1 MWHNKTLLISGGG
14 GSFSTFLDN
23 KKRWLLS
30 LAKNRKQHEKLKKAL
45 QNAETKTTALEK
57 SLESLKQVSK
67 QNLQTIQILQN
78 TLQNAES
85 KIQNLTQQNTD
96 LKNTNEAIKRSNDQ
110 TARHLRKLTPQ
121 PFLQLIEIHLAESCN
136 LNCFSCSHFSQLAP
150 NEMPNI
156 QSYEKEIKRLSE
168 ITNGLVGRFHL
179 MGGEPLLN
187 PNCKDF
193 FAITRKYFPNSAIW
207 LVTNGILLPKQ
218 ETSFWESCK
227 NNRIEIHPTKYP
239 IKVDWDLIKAKCES
253 YGIPLKF
260 FNNENV
266 VKTSMKF
273 ILEPKGNID
282 AYNSFIN
289 CGMANNCVQL
299 RDGKLYPCNIA
310 ANIEFFNQRF
320 NQNLQ
325 IIDSD
330 FIDIYKAKDYT
341 EILQFLAKP
350 IPFCRYCNVAKWRS
364 IGEWKT
370 SKKEIGE
377 YLE

>member
-1 MWHNKTLLISGGG
+1 MGGG
-14 GSFSTFLDN
+14 GHLLAPN
-23 KKRWLLS
+23 EQYKKAFQDAEDEIL
-30 LAKNRKQHEKLKKAL
+30 KLK
-45 QNAETKTTALEK
+45 Q
-57 SLESLKQVSK
+57 SLEILKQDSK
-67 QNLQTIQILQN
+67 EDLWEIQ
-78 TLQNAES
+78 TLQNALQIAES
-85 KIQNLTQQNTD
+85 RILELTKQNAD
-96 LKNTNEAIKRSNDQ
+96 LKNANDILQKSNEQAISYLQ
-110 TARHLRKLTPQ
+110 KLTPQ
-121 PFLQLIEIHLAESCN
+121 PFLKLIEIHLAESCN

-207 LVTNGILLPKQ
+207 LITNGILLPKQ

-239 IKVDWDLIKAKCES
+239 IKVDWDLIKAKCKS

-266 VKTSMKF
+266 EKTSFKT
-273 ILEPKGNID
+273 ILDPSGNLD
-282 AYNSFIN
+282 PYSSFIDCHQVGN
-289 CGMANNCVQL
+289 CNHLKNGQ
-299 RDGKLYPCNIA
+299 LYPCNIA
-310 ANIEFFNQRF
+310 PNIKYFNSYF
-320 NQNLQ
+320 NQNLKLSEM
-325 IIDSD
+325 DS
-330 FIDIYKAKDYT
+330 IDIYKAKDYT

-350 IPFCRYCNVAKWRS
+350 IPFCRSCNLKKWRS

>member
-1 MWHNKTLLISGGG
+1 MWHNKTLLISVGGG
-14 GSFSTFLDN
+14 H
-23 KKRWLLS
+23 LL
-30 LAKNRKQHEKLKKAL
+30 APNEQYKKAL
-45 QNAETKTTALEK
+45 QDAEDEILKLK
-57 SLESLKQVSK
+57 QSLEILKQDSK
-67 QNLQTIQILQN
+67 EDLREIQTLQN
-78 TLQNAES
+78 TLQIAES
-85 KIQNLTQQNTD
+85 RILELTKQNAD
-96 LKNTNEAIKRSNDQ
+96 LKNANDILQKSNEQAISYLQ
-110 TARHLRKLTPQ
+110 KLTPQ
-121 PFLQLIEIHLAESCN
+121 PFLKLIEIHLAESCN

-150 NEMPNI
+150 NEMPDI

-227 NNRIEIHPTKYP
+227 NNRIEIRPTKYP

-310 ANIEFFNQRF
+310 ANIEFFNQKF

-325 IIDSD
+325 VIDSD

>member
-1 MWHNKTLLISGGG
+1 MKN
-14 GSFSTFLDN
+14 F
-23 KKRWLLS
+23 KK
-30 LAKNRKQHEKLKKAL
+30 KKAL

-57 SLESLKQVSK
+57 SLEILKQDSK

-96 LKNTNEAIKRSNDQ
+96 LKNTNETIKRSNDQ

-121 PFLQLIEIHLAESCN
+121 PFLKLIEIHLAESCN

-156 QSYEKEIKRLSE
+156 QSYENEIKRLSE

-266 VKTSMKF
+266 VKTSIKF

-325 IIDSD
+325 IVDSD

>member
-1 MWHNKTLLISGGG
+1 M
-14 GSFSTFLDN
+14 
-23 KKRWLLS
+23 R
-30 LAKNRKQHEKLKKAL
+30 E
-45 QNAETKTTALEK
+45 
-57 SLESLKQVSK
+57 
-67 QNLQTIQILQN
+67 IQ
-78 TLQNAES
+78 TLQNALQIAES
-85 KIQNLTQQNTD
+85 RILELTKQNTD
-96 LKNTNEAIKRSNDQ
+96 LKNANDILQKSNEQAISYLQ
-110 TARHLRKLTPQ
+110 KLTPQ
-121 PFLQLIEIHLAESCN
+121 PFLKLIEIHLAESCN
-136 LNCFSCSHFSQLAP
+136 LNCFSCSHFSQLVP

-227 NNRIEIHPTKYP
+227 NNRIEIRPTKYP
-239 IKVDWDLIKAKCES
+239 IKVDWNLIKAKCES

-266 VKTSMKF
+266 EKTSFKI
-273 ILEPKGNID
+273 ILDPSGNLD
-282 AYNSFIN
+282 PYSSFIDCHQVGN
-289 CGMANNCVQL
+289 CNHLKNGQ
-299 RDGKLYPCNIA
+299 LYPCNIA
-310 ANIEFFNQRF
+310 PNIKYFNSYF
-320 NQNLQ
+320 NQNLKLSEM
-325 IIDSD
+325 DS
-330 FIDIYKAKDYT
+330 IDIYKAKDYT

-350 IPFCRYCNVAKWRS
+350 IPFCRYCNLKKWRS